1 MKGISNTVIMF
12 GVVIVVCVAALWF
25 MGVPFGREMI
35 TLGFQNSPPSENTF
49 TMYYAD
55 WCPHC
60 QKAKPEFKAL
70 VDKGYVGEGKSRCKV
85 KMYGLE
91 ENPEAVKG
99 ARVPIKGFPTFILET
114 PTGAI
119 HEYEG
124 SRSTDGYLAFIN
136 EKLGGGI

>member
-1 MKGISNTVIMF
+1 MKITTNTLMILGI
-12 GVVIVVCVAALWF
+12 VIVVCVAALWY

-35 TLGFQNSPPSENTF
+35 TLGFQNSPPTENTF

-70 VDKGYVGEGKSRCKV
+70 VEKGYIGNGKARCKV
-85 KMYGLE
+85 RMFSLE
-91 ENPEAVKG
+91 ENPNEVKA

-114 PTGAI
+114 PTGEI

-124 SRSTDGYLAFIN
+124 SRNTEGYLKFIN